1 MDNISAYQNMSLPLL
16 FNLNREEITAQE
28 MNDTFVVDNCFTAPE
43 QTAQVEA
50 ASQSGQV
57 DNTVYYYTS
66 QINTQEMTIDGNS
79 YGKAVISGVEYNGD
93 NITFDW
99 SYHKVTDANSD
110 EYYQNSSFV
119 PREKTTFQ
127 ITPETK
133 YYIAELDTSTDQTMY
148 NYYNRD
154 EFLPLKFNGLQLH
167 MKVQNGTILSMY
179 ETS

>member
-1 MDNISAYQNMSLPLL
+1 M
-16 FNLNREEITAQE
+16 
-28 MNDTFVVDNCFTAPE
+28 
-43 QTAQVEA
+43 
-50 ASQSGQV
+50 
-57 DNTVYYYTS
+57 
-66 QINTQEMTIDGNS
+66 
-79 YGKAVISGVEYNGD
+79 ISGVEYNGD

-119 PREKTTFQ
+119 PREKITFQ
-127 ITPETK
+127 ITLETK
-133 YYIAELDTSTDQTMY
+133 YYTAELDTSTDQTMY